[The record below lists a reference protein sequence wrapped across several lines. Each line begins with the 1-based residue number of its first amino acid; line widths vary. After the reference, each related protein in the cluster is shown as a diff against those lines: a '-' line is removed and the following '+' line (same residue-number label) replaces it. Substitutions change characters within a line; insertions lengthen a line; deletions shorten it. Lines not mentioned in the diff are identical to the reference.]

1 MMQETLVPEFTIT
14 TSREYWEQKTYEEI
28 KKHTYLDPLYD
39 AAFKAFLNDEQALVS
54 FLNGV
59 FQLEGDNRITSQSV

>member
-28 KKHTYLDPLYD
+28 KKTP
-39 AAFKAFLNDEQALVS
+39 
-54 FLNGV
+54 
-59 FQLEGDNRITSQSV
+59 TSIRFTMRRLKRS

>member
-28 KKHTYLDPLYD
+28 KKTHLPRSALN
-39 AAFKAFLNDEQALVS
+39 AAS
-54 FLNGV
+54 
-59 FQLEGDNRITSQSV
+59 